1 MEYCKFG
8 NDYIVRIAKGE
19 EILATLSQLCEKEEI
34 KLGTVM
40 GIGAVNKV
48 TLGVFNSVDKKY
60 ESTTYTGDMEISSCT
75 GNISTMDGKPYLHIH
90 MVVGNT
96 TKNLCYAGHL
106 NNGLISLTG
115 EFYIHKIDGCV
126 DREFSEEIGLNL
138 YKFN

>member
-1 MEYCKFG
+1 MEYRKFG

-34 KLGTVM
+34 KLGTVI

-75 GNISTMDGKPYLHIH
+75 GNIST
-90 MVVGNT
+90 
-96 TKNLCYAGHL
+96 
-106 NNGLISLTG
+106 
-115 EFYIHKIDGCV
+115 ID
-126 DREFSEEIGLNL
+126 
-138 YKFN
+138 

>member
-34 KLGTVM
+34 KLGTVI

-75 GNISTMDGKPYLHIH
+75 GNISTMDGKPTHSYGCRQYDKKSL
-90 MVVGNT
+90 
-96 TKNLCYAGHL
+96 LCRTSQQWSHQL
-106 NNGLISLTG
+106 
-115 EFYIHKIDGCV
+115 DG
-126 DREFSEEIGLNL
+126 
-138 YKFN
+138 